1 MTIPQLAQYAGAFY
15 TIVTALA
22 TVLPK
27 DWKATKVL
35 AAIGADL
42 RGVHWA
48 A

>member
-1 MTIPQLAQYAGAFY
+1 MTISQLTQYAGGFY
-15 TIVTALA
+15 TIVTVLA
-22 TVLPK
+22 TILPK